1 MSGVVFRAIEPDEVP
16 LVLDS
21 WAKSWRQSD
30 YAGCIPNHL
39 FFSTHKEMIGG
50 LIARGAK
57 LVAAVVAGRVAGWI
71 CFEHKGDSEVTLH
84 FCYVKDPWRRNEMK
98 REVGL
103 GTELVDIAIAGRPKV
118 YYTHKTRHARYVLP
132 KHAVWTPE
140 IARRRDL

>member
-1 MSGVVFRAIEPDEVP
+1 VSVVFRAVEPAEIP

-30 YAGCIPNHL
+30 YAGTVPNHL
-39 FFSTHKEMIGG
+39 FFATNKEMIGG

-57 LVAAVVAGRVAGWI
+57 LVAAAIRNRVAGWV
-71 CFEHKGDSEVTLH
+71 CYEHKGDDTAVVH
-84 FCYVKDPWRRNEMK
+84 MVYVKDPYRRNELG

-118 YYTHKTRHARYVLP
+118 FYTHKTRHSRYVLP
-132 KHAVWTPE
+132 KHAVWCPE
-140 IARRRDL
+140 IARRKAL

>member
-1 MSGVVFRAIEPDEVP
+1 MSGVVFRAVEPDEIP

-21 WAKSWRQSD
+21 WCKSWRQSD
-30 YAGCIPNHL
+30 YAGTIPNHL
-39 FFSTHKEMIGG
+39 FFATHKEVIGG

-57 LVAAVVAGRVAGWI
+57 LVCAAIGARVAGWVA
-71 CFEHKGDSEVTLH
+71 FEHKGDDSAILH
-84 FCYVKDPWRRNEMK
+84 MVYVKDPYRRNELK

-118 YYTHKTRHARYVLP
+118 FYTHKTRHSRYVLP
-132 KHAVWTPE
+132 KRAVWCPE